1 LSVLH
6 RIDLRSADGRVVP
19 ALYQDAGPRAALLV
33 HGITSQKEE
42 DGGFYLTL
50 ARRFAEMGLSVLS
63 IDLPGHGDSPMAF
76 EDTAPSLMVEDVAA
90 ALAFLCA
97 RHTPTLA
104 VCASFGASV
113 YLLARSAGLPLP
125 DAAVLLN
132 PVTDYRTNF
141 VCADLPWGRT
151 FAPQLEDA
159 NFWALPGHAVHGG
172 PLRLGRR
179 MLSEL
184 ALLSPQAVRLPES
197 LHLLVLLGT
206 ADEVISLASV
216 RAFVNSRAPRAAEF
230 DEVPGAGHGFH
241 GFRPQVQARI
251 CEFVQTLR

>member
-1 LSVLH
+1 MLH
-6 RIDLRSADGRVVP
+6 RIDLCSADGRVVP

-42 DGGFYLTL
+42 DGGFYLAL
-50 ARRFAEMGLSVLS
+50 AERFAEMGLSVLS
-63 IDLPGHGDSPMAF
+63 IDLPGHGDSPLAF
-76 EDTAPSLMVEDVAA
+76 EDTAPSLMVEDMAV
-90 ALAFLCA
+90 ALAFLRA
-97 RHTPTLA
+97 RHTPTLV

-113 YLLARSAGLPLP
+113 YLLARAAGLPLP

-141 VCADLPWGRT
+141 VCADLPWGRS
-151 FAPQLEDA
+151 FAPQLA
-159 NFWALPGHAVHGG
+159 HPGFWALTDHAVPDG

-184 ALLSPQAVRLPES
+184 ALLSPQAVRLPDS
-197 LHLLVLLGT
+197 LRLLVLHGT
-206 ADEVISLASV
+206 ADEVISLASA
-216 RAFVNSRAPRAAEF
+216 RAFVNSRAPRSTEF

-241 GFRPQVQARI
+241 GFHSQVQARI
-251 CEFVQTLR
+251 CEFVQNLR